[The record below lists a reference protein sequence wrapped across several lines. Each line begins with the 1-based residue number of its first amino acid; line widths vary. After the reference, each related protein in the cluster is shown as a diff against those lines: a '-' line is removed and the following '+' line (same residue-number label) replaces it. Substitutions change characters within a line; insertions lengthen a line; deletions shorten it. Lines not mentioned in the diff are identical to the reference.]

1 MVDSFCQTDLEFFH
15 KSAQCLDW
23 LTIAIISVS
32 RFFLSFFQ
40 DIFVFFKPIFLEK
53 NIVLVF
59 KIATC
64 TKSCQFTISTAKI
77 EIN

>member
-1 MVDSFCQTDLEFFH
+1 MVDSFCQTELELLY
-15 KSAQCLDW
+15 KSDQRLDW
-23 LTIAIISVS
+23 LTIAKISV
-32 RFFLSFFQ
+32 RNFFLSFFQ
-40 DIFVFFKPIFLEK
+40 DIFVYFKPIFLEK